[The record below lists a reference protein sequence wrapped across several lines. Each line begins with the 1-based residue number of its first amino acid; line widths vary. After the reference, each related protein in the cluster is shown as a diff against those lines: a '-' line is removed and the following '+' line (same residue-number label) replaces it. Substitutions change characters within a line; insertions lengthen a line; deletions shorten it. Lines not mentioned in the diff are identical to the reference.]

1 MLLPGLFFCALLL
14 AALSGVPGLVRPGLG
29 GRGASWMLSAAALCG
44 LAVSGSVLY
53 GGHPWQAEARWD
65 GWLWA
70 GCNWSEARSNGACST
85 VPGQ

>member
-1 MLLPGLFFCALLL
+1 MDAPGCLRCGKAWLRRDGPKKLDARNWNGWAEAGQCMDGSSL
-14 AALSGVPGLVRPGLG
+14 AGWERAGL
-29 GRGASWMLSAAALCG
+29 
-44 LAVSGSVLY
+44 
-53 GGHPWQAEARWD
+53 HKAEARWD

>member
-1 MLLPGLFFCALLL
+1 MDGSSLAGWERAGL
-14 AALSGVPGLVRPGLG
+14 
-29 GRGASWMLSAAALCG
+29 
-44 LAVSGSVLY
+44 
-53 GGHPWQAEARWD
+53 HKAEARWD